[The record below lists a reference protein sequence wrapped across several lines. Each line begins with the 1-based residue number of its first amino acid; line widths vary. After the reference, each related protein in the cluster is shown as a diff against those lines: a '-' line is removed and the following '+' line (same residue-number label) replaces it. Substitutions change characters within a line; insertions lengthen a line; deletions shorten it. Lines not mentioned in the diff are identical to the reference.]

1 MRRLLADW
9 LALGTAIVV
18 IAMSVLFAILR
29 TSSGLH

>member
-9 LALGTAIVV
+9 LAFGTAAVI

-29 TSSGLH
+29 TSSGVR

>member
-9 LALGTAIVV
+9 LAFGTALVV

-29 TSSGLH
+29 TSSEFH

>member
-9 LALGTAIVV
+9 LAFGTAFVV

-29 TSSGLH
+29 TSSALR

>member
-9 LALGTAIVV
+9 LAFGTALVV

-29 TSSGLH
+29 TSTALR

>member
-9 LALGTAIVV
+9 LAFGTAVVV

-29 TSSGLH
+29 TSSGIR

>member
-9 LALGTAIVV
+9 LAFGTAIIV
-18 IAMSVLFAILR
+18 IAMSVLFAFLR